1 MKGLR
6 FLDFDLTFQRSAN
19 GYRVQA
25 DSPAGQAAVEFALPF
40 SDLEIENFLLRFG
53 RARQPMRRLG
63 NPQIEAARAFGG
75 RLFDAAFSGEV
86 RSCLR
91 SSLDDAQRQE
101 AGLRIRL
108 RLADAPDLNDLPW
121 EFLLHPALG
130 RFLALS
136 AETPLVRYLDL
147 PERLR
152 PLAVKPPLEVLTV
165 ISSPTDCPQLD
176 VEAEWRKLQESLAE
190 LEERGLLIL
199 RRLESPTLTH
209 LQRWL
214 RRQTCHILH
223 FIGHGGFNP
232 KTEDGLLLFTD
243 ENARGR
249 EVTGQTLGTLL
260 HDHRPLRLA
269 VLNACEGART
279 SRTDPFAGVA
289 QSLVQQGIPAVVA
302 MQFEISDKAAITFAH
317 ELYAAVVDGYPVDAA
332 LAEARKAL
340 FFAGHELEWGTPVLY
355 MRSPDGRIFD
365 IEPAAAPAAAAKP
378 EPIESRPAPAEVKP
392 APAAPKTPPPQEVEK
407 TPPVEPLPAAI
418 IGTIKEEPTA
428 AKPGPIESRP
438 APAEVKPVPATP
450 KAPPPE
456 APAKALPVEPA
467 PAANTGKTK
476 EEPTAAKP
484 KPIQSRPAAVE
495 VRPVPA
501 APKASPPESAAKT
514 PPAALKAPSIENPPP
529 AVSKPAPVQTQKP
542 PAEPRPAEAKTTK
555 AAPLAAFQEPGRP
568 QRGGRMPIWFA
579 LVALLGLAVFVATRF
594 IPGNGEGEGQAPEPD
609 LQEQVIPEPA
619 VLREAGVYLTTG
631 VKAGVKITTTTLELV
646 EGESPEL
653 DEPRTLNDVIGFCAT
668 TDLESGQKL
677 SWNNLTSCP

>member
-6 FLDFDLTFQRSAN
+6 FLDFDLTFQRTAD

-25 DSPAGQAAVEFALPF
+25 DSPAGQASVEFALPF

-75 RLFDAAFSGEV
+75 RLFAAAFTGEI

-91 SSLDDAQRQE
+91 SSIDDANRQD

-108 RLADAPDLNDLPW
+108 RLTDAPELNDLPW
-121 EFLLHPALG
+121 EFLRYPELD

-136 AETPLVRYLDL
+136 AETPLVRYLEL
-147 PERLR
+147 PERIR
-152 PLAVKPPLEVLTV
+152 PLGVKPPLEVLTV
-165 ISSPTDCPQLD
+165 ISSPTDCAQLD

-190 LEERGLLIL
+190 LQERGLLIL
-199 RRLESPTLTH
+199 SRLESPTLAH
-209 LQRWL
+209 LQRWF

-232 KTEDGLLLFTD
+232 KTDDGLLLFTD
-243 ENARGR
+243 ENGRGR

-302 MQFEISDKAAITFAH
+302 MQFEITDKAAITFAH
-317 ELYAAVVDGYPVDAA
+317 ELYAAVVDGYPVDAS

-365 IEPAAAPAAAAKP
+365 IEPAVAPGAVMKP
-378 EPIESRPAPAEVKP
+378 EPIEPRPAPAEVKP
-392 APAAPKTPPPQEVEK
+392 APAAPK
-407 TPPVEPLPAAI
+407 
-418 IGTIKEEPTA
+418 
-428 AKPGPIESRP
+428 
-438 APAEVKPVPATP
+438 
-450 KAPPPE
+450 APPPE
-456 APAKALPVEPA
+456 AAAKAPPVEPA
-467 PAANTGKTK
+467 PAATIVSNKK
-476 EEPTAAKP
+476 EPTAAKP
-484 KPIQSRPAAVE
+484 KPIESRPAPVK
-495 VRPVPA
+495 VKPVPA
-501 APKASPPESAAKT
+501 APKGPSPEAVDKAVADLLEQGHSRRAS
-514 PPAALKAPSIENPPP
+514 
-529 AVSKPAPVQTQKP
+529 
-542 PAEPRPAEAKTTK
+542 
-555 AAPLAAFQEPGRP
+555 
-568 QRGGRMPIWFA
+568 RMPVWIG
-579 LVALLGLAVFVATRF
+579 LVALLGLAVFIAVRLF
-594 IPGNGEGEGQAPEPD
+594 SGNGESDVQAPASD
-609 LQEQVIPEPA
+609 LSAQVTQDQ
-619 VLREAGVYLTTG
+619 VVDREAGVYLAVP
-631 VKAGVKITTTTLELV
+631 VKAGEKMTEATLEV
-646 EGESPEL
+646 IEGESPEL
-653 DEPRTLNDVIGFCAT
+653 DKPRTLNDVIGFCAT